1 MNKEAEA
8 HVKSFFS
15 TENTEGD
22 PRRILEIQRLRP
34 LDSMEE
40 DRQLPD
46 YPLSSDPV
54 TYDDNGD
61 IIPLSER
68 FNEENEDIR
77 YQHRVVDV
85 DSGSAVVEL
94 SDDSELAKL
103 LINRGNKSVSK
114 VIADYIFDVFRG
126 KIITLQDGR
135 EIIVDRHDAKKLS
148 QYPKPRK
155 TAELASIERIIQ
167 NAVLHH
173 SDPRPSHNKF
183 KTFHY
188 YRSAVRYGNT
198 VFTVELN
205 VGEAKNDGRSHLY
218 DLREVNENTTAPS
231 KTGTA
236 MPGQETGVMLTSGV
250 SNDRVPQPSNDVNPV
265 SQEISSAGTSIKQI
279 PALFKHPNVEFGETN
294 IDIGGGRFD
303 LATNYLAERGTKNML
318 FDPYNQSEEVN
329 RATLD
334 YLMQGNK
341 ADTVTCANVLNVIAE
356 PDARAN
362 VILEAAKAVKEDGK
376 AYFMVYEGDGSG
388 EGKRT
393 GARWQNN
400 RKTADYMGEIGQ
412 YFNSVQRKGKLII
425 ASEVDEDLTA
435 ASWETTPGNAT
446 RYQDRD
452 FRIDFNVPQL
462 DTKALH
468 EAVKGGEGTVEN
480 RFEVKCE
487 KTDSGF
493 AVYITDKDSGKT
505 YDRAETVTEGN
516 AKAEAERAAAVIR
529 NIKRGRADSTSRS
542 TAGIYIEPCTN
553 AARSSAVPVSYE
565 DAEGSIRLVPRQ
577 PAQRSERAAPS
588 PPSAYKNIPALGF
601 RRRG

>member
-1 MNKEAEA
+1 NKSYI
-8 HVKSFFS
+8 VFDSSQLKSA
-15 TENTEGD
+15 
-22 PRRILEIQRLRP
+22 
-34 LDSMEE
+34 
-40 DRQLPD
+40 
-46 YPLSSDPV
+46 DPV
-54 TYDDNGD
+54 TYDSNGD

-68 FNEENEDIR
+68 FNAENEDIR
-77 YQHRVVDV
+77 YQQR
-85 DSGSAVVEL
+85 
-94 SDDSELAKL
+94 
-103 LINRGNKSVSK
+103 
-114 VIADYIFDVFRG
+114 
-126 KIITLQDGR
+126 
-135 EIIVDRHDAKKLS
+135 
-148 QYPKPRK
+148 
-155 TAELASIERIIQ
+155 AEA
-167 NAVLHH
+167 
-173 SDPRPSHNKF
+173 
-183 KTFHY
+183 
-188 YRSAVRYGNT
+188 
-198 VFTVELN
+198 
-205 VGEAKNDGRSHLY
+205 
-218 DLREVNENTTAPS
+218 
-231 KTGTA
+231 
-236 MPGQETGVMLTSGV
+236 
-250 SNDRVPQPSNDVNPV
+250 PV

-318 FDPYNQSEEVN
+318 FDPYNQNEEVN

-362 VILEAAKAVKEDGK
+362 VILEAAKAIKEDGK

-393 GARWQNN
+393 SAGWQNN

-425 ASEVDEDLTA
+425 ASEVDEDLPA

-446 RYQDRD
+446 RFQQRD

-480 RFEVKCE
+480 RFEVKYE
-487 KTDSGF
+487 KTDAGF
-493 AVYITDKDSGKT
+493 AVHITDKDSGKT

-516 AKAEAERAAAVIR
+516 AKAEAERAAAAVIR
-529 NIKRGRADSTSRS
+529 NIKRGRPDSTSTS
-542 TAGIYIEPCTN
+542 TAGIYIEPGAN

-565 DAEGSIRLVPRQ
+565 DENGNIRRNSKVARTMIEAGWMTDEQAERFADQVHDGIMSYEPVTNAEAKAYAEEKVSEHPAAAQAEWEAMYNSFAIPSDKDLAVGYQLMANAANDGDFDMMLKLGTELREMMTKAGQAIQSMNLLKQMGAVADVYRVDQAVQKMNDDLTKAAKGYFITVNPDLV
-577 PAQRSERAAPS
+577 E
-588 PPSAYKNIPALGF
+588 AL
-601 RRRG
+601 